1 MTMQVTSLRY
11 HLGEE
16 IVCSVVHGI
25 GTVLAIAG
33 AAVLITAASLHGDVW
48 HIVGC
53 SIFGGSLIL
62 LYAVSTIYHSIQRP
76 GAKAILRKLDHSAI
90 FILIAGT
97 YTPFTLVNL
106 RGPWGWLLFGLV
118 WGIAVYGII
127 SKTFLERQC
136 EARSLALYLAMGWA
150 ALAAIKPL
158 LSSVAAGG
166 ILLLV
171 AGGIAYT
178 AGSGFYAWDRQPYG
192 HVIWHA
198 CVLAGSIF
206 HFFAVL
212 FYVIP
217 VSGLPGG

>member
-1 MTMQVTSLRY
+1 MQVTSLRY

-16 IVCSVVHGI
+16 ITCSVIHGI
-25 GTVLAIAG
+25 GTALAIAG
-33 AAVLITAASLHGDVW
+33 AAVLITAASLYGDVW

-53 SIFGGSLIL
+53 SVFGGSLIL
-62 LYAVSTIYHSIQRP
+62 LYAVSTIYHSVQRP

-97 YTPFTLVNL
+97 YTPFTLVNM
-106 RGPWGWLLFGLV
+106 RGLWGWSLFGVV
-118 WGIAVYGII
+118 WGIAIFGII
-127 SKTFLERQC
+127 SKTSLEQKC

-150 ALAAIKPL
+150 VLAAIKPL
-158 LSSVAAGG
+158 LSTVAPGG
-166 ILLLV
+166 VLLLV

-198 CVLAGSIF
+198 LVLAGSIF
-206 HFFAVL
+206 HFFAVF

-217 VSGLPGG
+217 VSGLSGG